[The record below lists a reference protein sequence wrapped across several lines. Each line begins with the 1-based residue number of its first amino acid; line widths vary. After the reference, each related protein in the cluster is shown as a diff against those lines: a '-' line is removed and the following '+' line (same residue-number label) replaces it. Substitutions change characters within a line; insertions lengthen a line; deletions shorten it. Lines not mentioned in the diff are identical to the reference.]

1 MGLSEKARGKQR
13 AIEPSEAGEPVS
25 EPCANTRDLTVRF
38 TEGIPD
44 LTLQVTE
51 QDTVRDVK
59 HNIRNARPELA
70 NRRLKLILAGQL
82 LADTVLL
89 HARLVSLEERQRR
102 ATSDAPSEGRPD
114 SSPVTS
120 AWLHCSVGPP
130 LEEGEEEGDTGLQT
144 AQLKPL
150 RGFDRLAAAGFSA
163 QDIANFR
170 LQFHAHSAG
179 DYIDQDF
186 EDDEDFVE
194 HARTLEERWIDS
206 LDGGGPSIQS
216 GSASSTMLNG
226 IGIGFFFPVLPFFWF
241 RAAKPAIFWE
251 DGTEHDS
258 NEGHVFS
265 TRVQVGIVLGFLAN
279 CLFGAWIYLLTSP

>member
-1 MGLSEKARGKQR
+1 MSLSEKAKGKQR
-13 AIEPSEAGEPVS
+13 AIDFSEAGSRVL
-25 EPCANTRDLTVRF
+25 EPCVNTKNLTVRF
-38 TEGIPD
+38 TEGISD
-44 LTLQVTE
+44 LTLQVAE
-51 QDTVRDVK
+51 HDTVRDVK
-59 HNIRNARPELA
+59 DNIRDARPELA
-70 NRRLKLILAGQL
+70 NRRLKLILTGQL

-89 HARLVSLEERQRR
+89 HARLISLEERQRR
-102 ATSDAPSEGRPD
+102 AASDALPEGIPD
-114 SSPVTS
+114 SNPTTS
-120 AWLHCSVGPP
+120 TWLHCSVGPP

-194 HARTLEERWIDS
+194 HARILEERWIDS
-206 LDGGGPSIQS
+206 LDGGGASMQS

-226 IGIGFFFPVLPFFWF
+226 IGIGFFFPILPFFWF

-251 DGTEHDS
+251 DGTEHEI
-258 NEGHVFS
+258 NNGHVFS